1 MVMELTV
8 FLNKWQ
14 ETVNIMGM
22 LKCGK
27 VQEMDL
33 VSAGEFIL
41 CVSWL

>member
-1 MVMELTV
+1 MELTV

-14 ETVNIMGM
+14 ETQHMDM

-33 VSAGEFIL
+33 VSAGEFPKIVL